1 MKKYILLLACVIV
14 LCCSSLRAEDY
25 DIAGLW
31 NIYGTGF
38 VEKSFV
44 RVSLELT
51 GDMTLTTATSEE
63 ISNDIISRDLVSKDL
78 LNKNTRFLTA
88 YDINL
93 KISATE
99 LEIEAWDDHIPNGI
113 RVPVP
118 LPEMR
123 PTNNDPYVVPISLE
137 HEGLNYQ
144 VTLTSTESGKVRI
157 TGFVE
162 MDVIGEV
169 EINSDCALWKS
180 GTQRPS
186 LEEETSSGCNSGFGA
201 LMITLLAGV
210 VMKIVRN

>member
-1 MKKYILLLACVIV
+1 MKKLLLVFAV
-14 LCCSSLRAEDY
+14 LGMFCAWAGAESY
-25 DIAGLW
+25 DISGLW
-31 NIYGTGF
+31 NIKGTGF

-78 LNKNTRFLTA
+78 LSGDTVFLTA

-93 KISATE
+93 KITATGMN
-99 LEIEAWDDHIPNGI
+99 IRAWQDHIPNGI

-118 LPEMR
+118 LPETH
-123 PTNNDPYVVPISLE
+123 PTKELPYTLPIAVN
-137 HEGLNYQ
+137 HEGLTYQ
-144 VTLTSTESGKVRI
+144 VTLTGSDSGKVRI
-157 TGFVE
+157 TGFIE

-180 GTQRPS
+180 GTRMPA

-201 LMITLLAGV
+201 ILILLAGM